1 MIHNRSMPSD
11 VLIPVIGYPS
21 VSEAVEWLSAA
32 FGFQLRWQAGSHRAQ
47 VAVGPTAA
55 IAIVAGDVTR
65 GGDHVMVRVADIEA
79 HRARA
84 EAAGASVTDIGE
96 FPYGERQYTATDF
109 AGRTWVFTESVADV
123 APSDWGATIPASQ
136 DDLPG

>member
-1 MIHNRSMPSD
+1 MPSD

-21 VSEAVEWLSAA
+21 VPEAVAWLSDA
-32 FGFQLRWQAGSHRAQ
+32 FGFELRWQVGSHRAQ

-55 IAIVAGDVTR
+55 IAIVAGEVMR
-65 GGDHVMVRVADIEA
+65 GGDHVMVRVEDIEA

-84 EAAGASVTDIGE
+84 EAAGASVSDIGE

-123 APSDWGATIPASQ
+123 APADWGATTR
-136 DDLPG
+136 

>member
-21 VSEAVEWLSAA
+21 VPEAVTWLTAA
-32 FGFQLRWQAGSHRAQ
+32 FGFELRWQVATHRAQ
-47 VAVGPTAA
+47 LAVGPTAA
-55 IAIVAGDVTR
+55 IAIVASEATP
-65 GGDHVMVRVADIEA
+65 GGDHVMVRVEDIEA

-84 EAAGASVTDIGE
+84 KAAGAGVTDIGA

-123 APSDWGATIPASQ
+123 APGDWGATTP
-136 DDLPG
+136 

>member
-21 VSEAVEWLSAA
+21 VPEAVAWLSDA
-32 FGFQLRWQAGSHRAQ
+32 FGFELRWQVGSHRAQ

-55 IAIVAGDVTR
+55 IAIVAGEVMR
-65 GGDHVMVRVADIEA
+65 GGDHVMVRVEDIEA

-84 EAAGASVTDIGE
+84 EAAGASVSDIGE

-123 APSDWGATIPASQ
+123 APADWGATTR
-136 DDLPG
+136 